1 MHLALLVQEDDFQS
15 TVTEPRHSS
24 MSASITERRC
34 TRTYGFQGMNERGGV
49 DPGTLSSFQLSLEL
63 ESLLPKAPLRGDPR

>member
-15 TVTEPRHSS
+15 TLTEPEIRPCRHQSRKGVVHEH
-24 MSASITERRC
+24 MAFRVN
-34 TRTYGFQGMNERGGV
+34 GRGGV

-63 ESLLPKAPLRGDPR
+63 ESLLPRAPLRGDPR